1 LPFLLLGLVLVM
13 LLECIHL
20 AVEAAGGFTATQ
32 KFSRRGASC
41 LCSSLLL
48 SAEQPPP
55 PATRRRAT
63 ELVSQTA
70 LRTRR
75 IRIKKNMGNGE
86 QEGRWRGGE
95 NGPCQVGLCQRRDIR
110 EPRAGGVELEQLT
123 ELGGQGAPLSPQ
135 ADAFLAITH
144 GRW

>member
-1 LPFLLLGLVLVM
+1 MGLVLVM

-20 AVEAAGGFTATQ
+20 AVEAAGGLTTTQ

-48 SAEQPPP
+48 EAEPSPP

-63 ELVSQTA
+63 ELVVRTA
-70 LRTRR
+70 LHDRW
-75 IRIKKNMGNGE
+75 IRIKKNMRDGE
-86 QEGRWRGGE
+86 QESRWRGGE

-135 ADAFLAITH
+135 AHAFLAITQ